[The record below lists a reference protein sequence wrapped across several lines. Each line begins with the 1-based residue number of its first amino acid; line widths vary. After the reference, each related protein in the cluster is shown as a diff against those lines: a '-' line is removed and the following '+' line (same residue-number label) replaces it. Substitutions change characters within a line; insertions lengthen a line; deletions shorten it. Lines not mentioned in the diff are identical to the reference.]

1 MSRRTKKAQP
11 ELLYGKKHYMMMGA
25 AVLLVIVGFFL
36 MSGGGMEDPNVWKP
50 EEIYSFRRIT
60 LAPFVVLLGLG
71 VFAYALF
78 FQTPEDKAAE
88 QAYQEQHPAEEI
100 EAPKTI

>member
-1 MSRRTKKAQP
+1 MSRRTRKEQP
-11 ELLYGKKHYMMMGA
+11 ELLYGKKHYVIMGA
-25 AVLLVIVGFFL
+25 AVLLVIIGFFL

-78 FQTPEDKAAE
+78 FQTPEDKEAE
-88 QAYQEQHPAEEI
+88 SAYQEKNQPQE
-100 EAPKTI
+100 EAPETI